1 METVKGIQP
10 LKISIIAISQ
20 GPKSTS
26 YIYIYIYIY
35 ISVKGGRN
43 NILWFILDVI
53 ENRATPSTFTS
64 SKSTI
69 ETIEQGVK

>member
-1 METVKGIQP
+1 MKIVKGIQL

-20 GPKSTS
+20 GSKSTFLF
-26 YIYIYIYIY
+26 IFL
-35 ISVKGGRN
+35 VKGAQSN
-43 NILWFILDVI
+43 NVWSILNVI
-53 ENRATPSTFTS
+53 ENRAAPSVFTC